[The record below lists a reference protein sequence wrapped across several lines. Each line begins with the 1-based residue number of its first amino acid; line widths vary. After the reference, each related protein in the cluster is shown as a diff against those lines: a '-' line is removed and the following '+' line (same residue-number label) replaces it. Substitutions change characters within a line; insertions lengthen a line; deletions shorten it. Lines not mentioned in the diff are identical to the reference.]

1 MGRRGAILRA
11 MVWQPLLATPAARPG
26 DAVSVTDALVLF
38 GTIAAL
44 LGIFFVV
51 AVLLMMAHNRRQ
63 AQRKQRPSTHVMDPW
78 REAGRRIRPDRGEDV
93 RP

>member
-1 MGRRGAILRA
+1 

-51 AVLLMMAHNRRQ
+51 ALLLMMAHNRRQ
-63 AQRKQRPSTHVMDPW
+63 EVSKQRRSTYVMDPW
-78 REAGRRIRPDRGEDV
+78 REAGRRIRPDRGEDLG
-93 RP
+93 P

>member
-1 MGRRGAILRA
+1 
-11 MVWQPLLATPAARPG
+11 MVWPPLLATPAAQPG
-26 DAVSVTDALVLF
+26 DPASVTDALVMF

-63 AQRKQRPSTHVMDPW
+63 EQRKQRRSTRVTDPW
-78 REAGRRIRPDRGEDV
+78 REAGRRIRPDRGEGA
-93 RP
+93 

>member
-1 MGRRGAILRA
+1 
-11 MVWQPLLATPAARPG
+11 MVWQPLLATPAAPPG

-38 GTIAAL
+38 GTIAVL

-51 AVLLMMAHNRRQ
+51 TVLLMMAHNRRQ
-63 AQRKQRPSTHVMDPW
+63 EQRKQRPSTHIVDPW
-78 REAGRRIRPDRGEDV
+78 REAGRRIRPDREEDV